1 MCSDFVP
8 EQFRVRVPE
17 IFPKFFQNFCRKV
30 CVLVPKIFREN
41 FRKISRQTVAYSSSF
56 YPVIFSLGV
65 RVARGRSFTGN
76 ACAAFRVVLL
86 SGYCCRI
93 VKPKDVL
100 VIFTTVIGK
109 GSGIHYLPRA
119 VKPID
124 HLVAGV
130 FVCRYVPVLVLGFT
144 GKFFATERRLFI
156 DRTS

>member
-1 MCSDFVP
+1 MRTDFVP

-17 IFPKFFQNFCRKV
+17 IFPKFFRNFCVKV
-30 CVLVPKIFREN
+30 CVFVPKIFREK
-41 FRKISRQTVAYSSSF
+41 FRKISRQIEAYSSSF

-76 ACAAFRVVLL
+76 ACAALWMVLL

-100 VIFTTVIGK
+100 VIFPTVKTK
-109 GSGIHYLPRA
+109 GSSIYFLPRA

-130 FVCRYVPVLVLGFT
+130 FVCR
-144 GKFFATERRLFI
+144 
-156 DRTS
+156 